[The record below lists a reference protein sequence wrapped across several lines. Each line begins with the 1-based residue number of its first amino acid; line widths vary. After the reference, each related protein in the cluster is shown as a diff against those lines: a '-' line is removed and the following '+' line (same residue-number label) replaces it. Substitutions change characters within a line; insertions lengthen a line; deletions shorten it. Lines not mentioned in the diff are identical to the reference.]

1 MAESF
6 WYRTSKVSDSDIYY
20 SDENTPED
28 KIRNNAWVELK
39 GTGETLPL
47 KTDNLDNTYDPNGTG
62 RPAAVLQA
70 VEIEL
75 KGDAGS
81 LRSLKAS
88 YICYDK
94 DTFEKLYESFMLIKN
109 RIEVNYG
116 YVGPSRD
123 SQTGGPYY
131 FEVMKP
137 SYKFTA
143 QNTFECS
150 FEALGAGTDYEMG
163 ININGQQDFP
173 RKEFVTNYKG
183 TNEKAKSANIFD
195 YMDWVIQNATGKTN
209 STGFNPKNGASKGG
223 LEGGGSKSGFGVLKA
238 PDEYNPPTKMET
250 AWWSADRIQYV
261 TLALI
266 VQLINKYVLKSN
278 KKKYK
283 LKWHDDYS
291 KIKVKW
297 KKGKIYSPSPMEMLF
312 PYSKGTAENS
322 YHKKKTGKSSKYI
335 SCDSFDACGSFS
347 IASGDPKGILI
358 SRDLLRGIQ
367 NSFATGKQREKDME
381 TELEK
386 DEQGKIRLGP
396 FFKKLFASIKNNSG
410 GAWDFALEHKD
421 LDGKKGGEEKTDIWI
436 VNRRSPKGPSSVT
449 PVMIKPT
456 SGKNGVREFGFSGE
470 IPKDLVSVVFA
481 GQGTD
486 ESEDIKVHNDAAEDV
501 DNEAESP
508 ALSDRLKK
516 VRGRLNTDDY
526 ATDAQTAAAG
536 VIREL
541 VASEDYKAN
550 ANEFQK
556 LRSWP
561 LKLTLVL
568 DGIEGFRFG
577 DTIGSDY
584 LPDAYDPNK
593 GGAKVRFT
601 VLSYTH
607 KIENNDW
614 TTTLDCISRVVP

>member
-1 MAESF
+1 M
-6 WYRTSKVSDSDIYY
+6 
-20 SDENTPED
+20 
-28 KIRNNAWVELK
+28 
-39 GTGETLPL
+39 
-47 KTDNLDNTYDPNGTG
+47 
-62 RPAAVLQA
+62 
-70 VEIEL
+70 
-75 KGDAGS
+75 
-81 LRSLKAS
+81 
-88 YICYDK
+88 
-94 DTFEKLYESFMLIKN
+94 
-109 RIEVNYG
+109 
-116 YVGPSRD
+116 
-123 SQTGGPYY
+123 
-131 FEVMKP
+131 
-137 SYKFTA
+137 
-143 QNTFECS
+143 
-150 FEALGAGTDYEMG
+150 
-163 ININGQQDFP
+163 NI
-173 RKEFVTNYKG
+173 
-183 TNEKAKSANIFD
+183 IH
-195 YMDWVIQNATGKTN
+195 
-209 STGFNPKNGASKGG
+209 
-223 LEGGGSKSGFGVLKA
+223 
-238 PDEYNPPTKMET
+238 
-250 AWWSADRIQYV
+250 QYV